1 MQISAIKPY
10 TTSETYQKIYRQNKL
25 KDTTVQE
32 KPAANSTVNLA
43 DIHYNQLLVK
53 PANEQISFKGIE
65 KVGSVITS
73 AIKSIPFEERLAS
86 LVEIIDGN
94 DIIVA
99 AKNKKTANK
108 LLNESIEVFNK
119 VIKRVFFLPEEK
131 IPEAVAISRSEISP
145 EIINLGKAPILVS
158 NLEGKNYLVG
168 QKSGVWITPDA
179 KVNLNNKF
187 SFSVK
192 EKSAENLSFLRA
204 EFSEPY
210 NFTKFVQPSI
220 VNVNKRTF
228 KDLFLED
235 VQAKKFGLDDVG
247 GMDNVVKELK
257 KNILYPIKNPEA
269 YAMRKKLN
277 HGIILYGPPGTGKTF
292 VAKALANDA
301 QANYIEVNAGSLRGG
316 LVGQTEANWRN
327 VFKEAVDNQPSI
339 LLIDECDAVFKTRS
353 TLQPYAADELNQVL
367 SLISDLEK
375 NNDKVF
381 VISTTNRPEL
391 LDEAILRAG
400 RLGKQIEIPFPDADA
415 MNDIFNKQL
424 KGLKI
429 DKNFNRNAFAD
440 KMHKYSLTGAD
451 TNQIIDNA
459 YDMAYDRLGIF
470 EKIEQGTFT
479 PEDCENIVLLQQDFE
494 NALKKHLDQNIKASG
509 KTKRRPI
516 GFTAKD
522 NDTAAPKF
530 TEIKQQTLKEEPQ
543 VAAMG

>member
-32 KPAANSTVNLA
+32 KPAANSAVNLA

-65 KVGSVITS
+65 KVGSAITS

-235 VQAKKFGLDDVG
+235 VQAKKIGLDDVG

-257 KNILYPIKNPEA
+257 KNILYPIKNP
-269 YAMRKKLN
+269 
-277 HGIILYGPPGTGKTF
+277 
-292 VAKALANDA
+292 
-301 QANYIEVNAGSLRGG
+301 
-316 LVGQTEANWRN
+316 
-327 VFKEAVDNQPSI
+327 
-339 LLIDECDAVFKTRS
+339 
-353 TLQPYAADELNQVL
+353 
-367 SLISDLEK
+367 
-375 NNDKVF
+375 
-381 VISTTNRPEL
+381 
-391 LDEAILRAG
+391 
-400 RLGKQIEIPFPDADA
+400 
-415 MNDIFNKQL
+415 
-424 KGLKI
+424 
-429 DKNFNRNAFAD
+429 
-440 KMHKYSLTGAD
+440 
-451 TNQIIDNA
+451 
-459 YDMAYDRLGIF
+459 
-470 EKIEQGTFT
+470 
-479 PEDCENIVLLQQDFE
+479 
-494 NALKKHLDQNIKASG
+494 
-509 KTKRRPI
+509 
-516 GFTAKD
+516 
-522 NDTAAPKF
+522 
-530 TEIKQQTLKEEPQ
+530 
-543 VAAMG
+543 